1 MPARGNTPFSAIL
14 SRFATLLHFVTMPLF
29 ITRLLLSLLPLLAS
43 LASAATTPLP
53 VAVSVLPQKY
63 LVERVGGSWVAVSSL
78 VSGGKDPH
86 TFEPTPAQVAQ
97 LAKAQLYF
105 ATGMSFET
113 GWLGKLQ
120 RSQST
125 RVVDMRQGIKLRQQ
139 EAMLEL
145 GHGHDDHEH
154 GGSDPHVWTSP
165 ANLRLIATTI
175 ERELARSLPPTS
187 HAELR
192 QNKEALLRDIE
203 RSEQKIRALL
213 AQSAVRRF
221 MVFHPSWGYFADA
234 YGLQQLPIE
243 YEGKEPGP
251 RTLAQIIAIGKREQ
265 IKVVFVQPQF
275 SARAAGNIAGSLN
288 ARVEKLD
295 DLAENVLAN
304 LESAAAAIAVSR

>member
-1 MPARGNTPFSAIL
+1 
-14 SRFATLLHFVTMPLF
+14 MPLF
-29 ITRLLLSLLPLLAS
+29 TRLLLCLLPLLAS
-43 LASAATTPLP
+43 LAQAGVTPLA
-53 VAVSVLPQKY
+53 VSVSVLPQKY
-63 LVERVGGSWVAVSSL
+63 LVERVGGRWVKVYTM

-97 LAKAQLYF
+97 LAQAQLYF
-105 ATGMSFET
+105 ATGMSFEQA
-113 GWLGKLQ
+113 WLGKL
-120 RSQST
+120 RSGKTT

-139 EAMLEL
+139 EEMLEL
-145 GHGHDDHEH
+145 NSGHEHEEH

-165 ANLRLIATTI
+165 ANLRIIAATI
-175 ERELARSLPPTS
+175 QRELGKSLP
-187 HAELR
+187 AESQSELQ
-192 QNKEALLRDIE
+192 QNTQNLLRDIE
-203 RSEQKIRALL
+203 RSEQKIKAQL
-213 AQSAVRRF
+213 AKSPVKRF

-251 RTLAQIIAIGKREQ
+251 RTLAQIIRIGKREQ

-275 SARAAGNIAGSLN
+275 SARAASNIASGLN

-304 LESAAAAIAVSR
+304 LESAAAAIAASR

>member
-1 MPARGNTPFSAIL
+1 
-14 SRFATLLHFVTMPLF
+14 MPLF
-29 ITRLLLSLLPLLAS
+29 TRLLLCLLPLLAS
-43 LASAATTPLP
+43 LAQAAETPLP

-63 LVERVGGSWVAVSSL
+63 LVERVGGRWVVVSSM

-97 LAKAQLYF
+97 LAKARLYF
-105 ATGMSFET
+105 ATGMSFERS
-113 GWLGKLQ
+113 WLGKMQ
-120 RSQST
+120 RSQNT

-145 GHGHDDHEH
+145 SHSHDDEHEH

-165 ANLRLIATTI
+165 ANLRLIAATI
-175 ERELARSLPPTS
+175 ERELAASLPATS
-187 HAELR
+187 YTELR

-203 RSEQKIRALL
+203 RSEQRVRNLL
-213 AQSAVRRF
+213 ARSAVKRF

-295 DLAENVLAN
+295 DLAENVLVN
-304 LESAAAAIAVSR
+304 LESAAAAIAASR

>member
-1 MPARGNTPFSAIL
+1 
-14 SRFATLLHFVTMPLF
+14 MPLF
-29 ITRLLLSLLPLLAS
+29 TRLLLCLLPLLAS
-43 LASAATTPLP
+43 LAHAGVTPLA
-53 VAVSVLPQKY
+53 VSVSVLPQKY
-63 LVERVGGSWVAVSSL
+63 LVERVGGRLVKVYAM

-97 LAKAQLYF
+97 LAQAQLYF
-105 ATGMSFET
+105 ATGMSFEQA
-113 GWLGKLQ
+113 WLGKL
-120 RSQST
+120 RSGKTT

-139 EAMLEL
+139 EDMLEL
-145 GHGHDDHEH
+145 GGKPGHEHDEH

-165 ANLRLIATTI
+165 ANLRIIAATI
-175 ERELARSLPPTS
+175 QRELGKSLP
-187 HAELR
+187 AESQSELQ
-192 QNKEALLRDIE
+192 QNTQNLLRDID
-203 RSEQKIRALL
+203 RSEQKIKAQL
-213 AQSAVRRF
+213 AQSPVKRF

-251 RTLAQIIAIGKREQ
+251 RTLAQIIGIGKREQ

-275 SARAAGNIAGSLN
+275 SARAASNIASGLN

-304 LESAAAAIAVSR
+304 LESAAAAIAASR